1 MKNKFFHRFLDQPR
15 FKRSSLEA
23 VSRPS
28 WRTLILIFTFSC
40 SSHIGHIT
48 VTLFFNNVC
57 LYKASFDMFLAFTDI
72 IILVFDE
79 FFSWGLS
86 TGKEAPVTGN
96 VDSNDF
102 RRRTIQDSRV
112 PATRRRSH
120 CGSKKLKSARNI
132 FTSIWFKCD
141 FTSVSNQPLTF
152 PLASHIQCVLV
163 KLLQA

>member
-1 MKNKFFHRFLDQPR
+1 MNRLKPRLFKKLKHLPTSKNDVKINNKATMENKSFHRFLGQPR

-28 WRTLILIFTFSC
+28 WRTLIFFC
-40 SSHIGHIT
+40 HFFFSSHIGHFT

-57 LYKASFDMFLAFTDI
+57 LHKASFDMFLAFTDI
-72 IILVFDE
+72 IILGYLTS
-79 FFSWGLS
+79 FFLRGLS

-112 PATRRRSH
+112 PATRRGR
-120 CGSKKLKSARNI
+120 
-132 FTSIWFKCD
+132 TV
-141 FTSVSNQPLTF
+141 VSND
-152 PLASHIQCVLV
+152 
-163 KLLQA
+163 